1 MTRLLHLLLFAVAV
15 IGFGESRTAR
25 AQPAPAPVAPAAP
38 RATEI
43 TLEELWR
50 DYKYIAESV
59 PGFNFS
65 AGSNRYTRIDQS
77 SVRELDFASGKTTGT
92 IFDYAALRSANAG
105 LGLAEGFDGYAFS
118 DDERRVLITTEEE
131 PIFRRS
137 SRGKFFVFDRE
148 ANTVTPVDTAGAQMY
163 ATFSPDGRRVAYVRD
178 NDLYVLDLASAKT
191 TRVTRDGERNAVI
204 NGATDWVYEEEFS
217 IAQAF
222 AWSPDSRSILFL
234 RFDERAVPEFTME
247 FYRADALYPEY
258 RTWKYPKVGEA
269 NATVSAHV
277 YEVASAK
284 TRQLFTTGD
293 GDTHVPR
300 IYWTPQNK
308 PLIWVTNRHQD
319 SMSLRIESRPGM
331 PLTTLLAEGSE
342 TYLDVHDDLT
352 FLADGSFL
360 WTSDESGYTH
370 LYHYG
375 ADGKLIAQLTRG
387 NYPVTEFYGYDEKAR
402 QLYFQ
407 AAMTSPLRREVYRLP
422 LKGGNPVAISKL
434 PGWNDAVFSS
444 DFSGYMLTHSTAN
457 TPPTYAIYD
466 QGGKLVRQLI
476 DNAEMRQIAR
486 EEGVRPVEF
495 WSFKNPQG
503 VELHG
508 WRITPEGFSESG
520 TMSYPLFM
528 FQYSGPGS
536 QQVVD
541 QWGGQNTWWF
551 QMLAQQGY
559 VVACVDGRGTGARG
573 ADFQKQTYLE
583 LGRMEL
589 EDQIAA
595 AKYLGAQSYI
605 DAARIGIFGW
615 SYGGY
620 MSSLAI
626 TKGADVFK
634 LAIAVAPVT
643 NWKWYDTLYTE
654 RYMRTTEENASGYRD
669 NSPVNFADLLKGHY
683 LLVHGTGDD
692 NVHFQ
697 HSIEMA
703 NALVAAN
710 KQFEFM
716 AYPNRNHGIYG
727 GVTRLNLYER
737 MTEFINERL

>member
-1 MTRLLHLLLFAVAV
+1 MTRILLLFAVAI
-15 IGFGESRTAR
+15 IGFGESRIAL
-25 AQPAPAPVAPAAP
+25 AQPAPAPVKPTAA
-38 RATEI
+38 RATQI

-65 AGSNRYTRIDQS
+65 AGSNRYTRIDEA
-77 SVRELDFASGKTTGT
+77 SVQELDFASGKPTGT
-92 IFDYAALRSANAG
+92 IFDYAALRKANAL
-105 LGLAEGFDGYAFS
+105 LGMAEGFDGYAFS
-118 DDERRVLITTEEE
+118 DDQQRVLITTEEE

-137 SRGKFFVFDRE
+137 SRGKFFVFDRA
-148 ANTVTPVDTAGAQMY
+148 ANSISPVDTAGAQMY
-163 ATFSPDGRRVAYVRD
+163 ATFSPDGKRVAYVRE

-191 TRVTRDGERNAVI
+191 TRVTRDGERNAII

-217 IAQAF
+217 IAQGF
-222 AWSPDSRSILFL
+222 EWSPDSKSILFL

-247 FYRADALYPEY
+247 FYRADEMYPEY

-277 YEVASAK
+277 YDLASAK
-284 TRQLFTTGD
+284 TRRLFTTVD

-319 SMSLRIESRPGM
+319 SMSLRIESTVGM
-331 PLTTLLAEGSE
+331 PLTTLLAESRA

-352 FLADGSFL
+352 FLDDGSFL
-360 WTSDESGYTH
+360 WTSDASGYTH
-370 LYHYG
+370 LYHYA
-375 ADGKLIAQLTRG
+375 ADGKLIAQLTNG
-387 NYPVTEFYGYDEKAR
+387 NYPVTEFYGYDEKNK

-407 AAMTSPLRREVYRLP
+407 AAMTSPMRREVYRLP
-422 LKGGNPVAISKL
+422 LKGGNPVAISRL
-434 PGWNDAVFSS
+434 PGWNDAVFSA
-444 DFSGYMLTHSTAN
+444 DFSGYMLTHSSAN

-466 QGGKLVRQLI
+466 KAGKLVRQLI
-476 DNAEMRQIAR
+476 DNAEMVSVAKA
-486 EEGVRPVEF
+486 EGVRPVEF
-495 WSFKNPQG
+495 WSFTTPQG
-503 VELHG
+503 VELNG

-520 TMSYPLFM
+520 SLAYPLFM

-541 QWGGQNTWWF
+541 QWGSQNFWWF

-583 LGRMEL
+583 LGKLEV

-595 AKYLGAQSYI
+595 AKYLGSQSWI
-605 DAARIGIFGW
+605 DASRIGIFGW

-626 TKGADVFK
+626 TKGTDVFK

-643 NWKWYDTLYTE
+643 NWKWYDSLYTE
-654 RYMRTTEENASGYRD
+654 RYMRTTEENPDGYRD

-697 HSIEMA
+697 HSVEMA

-737 MTEFINERL
+737 MTGFINERL